1 MTFKQ
6 FDEFISVERGVDDW
20 GDDAIIVAESIMS
33 EFSDGDWRALIEVLG
48 RRDAAWRENLAQCLD
63 SFKRE
68 EALTCLYSLLDTDD
82 YGVFIAA
89 AASIAAFDID
99 PDRINVEQLKSR
111 YESFSATDS
120 MDDRV
125 FSELLQKL

>member
-68 EALTCLYSLLDTDD
+68 EALTCLYLLLDTDD

-89 AASIAAFDID
+89 AASIATFDID
-99 PDRINVEQLKSR
+99 PDRINIEQLKSR